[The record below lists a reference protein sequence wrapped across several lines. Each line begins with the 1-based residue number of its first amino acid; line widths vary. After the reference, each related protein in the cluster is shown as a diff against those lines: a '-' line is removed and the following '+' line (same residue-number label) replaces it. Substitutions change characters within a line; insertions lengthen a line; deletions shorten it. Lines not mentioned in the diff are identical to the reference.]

1 MRRTSK
7 LLSAACALALTACAA
22 QQPAQYQPAPR
33 PVIDPLPPDLHLTD
47 KERNL
52 CRTLLL
58 RFSATERLLQES
70 CGSSTASNSGLTNA
84 RQ

>member
-1 MRRTSK
+1 MPKPLK

-22 QQPAQYQPAPR
+22 PQVPYSPPPR
-33 PVIDPLPPDLHLTD
+33 PMIDPLPPDLHLTD

-58 RFSATERLLQES
+58 RFSATEQLLQES
-70 CGSSTASNSGLTNA
+70 CGSSTVSTSGSKDA
-84 RQ
+84 KH